1 MPKGLIGLP
10 EQLMALKKKFTRK
23 NGDATTSS
31 PAPTAVALEP
41 ATKE

>member
-10 EQLMALKKKFTRK
+10 EQFATVKKKLTRK
-23 NGDATTSS
+23 NGDAARPS
-31 PAPTAVALEP
+31 AAATAVVLEP

>member
-10 EQLMALKKKFTRK
+10 EQFTDFKKKFTRK
-23 NGDATTSS
+23 NGDAASRVAS
-31 PAPTAVALEP
+31 APMTLEP